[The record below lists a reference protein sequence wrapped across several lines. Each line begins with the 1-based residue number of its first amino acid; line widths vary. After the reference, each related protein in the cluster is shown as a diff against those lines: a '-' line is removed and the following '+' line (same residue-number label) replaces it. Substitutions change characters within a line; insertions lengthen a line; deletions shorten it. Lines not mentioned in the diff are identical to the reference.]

1 MIRMKVLTA
10 YNMLYFFSTWAD
22 EIGTVDTKNNFKKLN
37 KYNVNKII

>member
-10 YNMLYFFSTWAD
+10 YNMLYFFSTWTD
-22 EIGTVDTKNNFKKLN
+22 EICAVDTKKNFKKLN

>member
-10 YNMLYFFSTWAD
+10 YNMLYIFSTWAD

>member
-10 YNMLYFFSTWAD
+10 YNMLYFFSTLAD

>member
-10 YNMLYFFSTWAD
+10 YNTLYFFSTYAD
-22 EIGTVDTKNNFKKLN
+22 EIGAVGAKNNFKKLN

>member
-10 YNMLYFFSTWAD
+10 YNTSYFFSTWTD
-22 EIGTVDTKNNFKKLN
+22 DIGAIGTKNNFKKLN

>member
-10 YNMLYFFSTWAD
+10 YNTLYFFSIWTD
-22 EIGTVDTKNNFKKLN
+22 KIGTVGAKNNFKKLN